1 MVTWLS
7 IKTVAPLANT
17 GNWRKLPLVDC
28 FVMGILNR
36 EVGDVELI
44 PVAKGILARWWI
56 VLIAALVGVVAM
68 WSQESNL
75 ATTPA
80 ITEVVRTYESRDE
93 TALLSLVG
101 IDPATVSPFPSFENQ
116 VLQIQEATMRE
127 AVEAKIGFS
136 VSVSVAREDQ
146 RFSLINTNQG
156 DGLTKFTFMSV
167 GTPKYKFYCSDAPED
182 KCNIALDE
190 YLLQLQEIRKQ
201 SIVSGLDRLQVLLES
216 LPVTTQANTERIAAL
231 KATKPLV
238 KGELALLSAAS
249 NSVSATISTVKFSTY
264 VFGLFGGALIGL
276 LIALQLTLTDK
287 RVRSMSQLSKRFEA
301 RALLGVVSPEPASIQ
316 HVAAAIVARAHSLS
330 LTSVALVPADEQ
342 TSTQL
347 FVEQIHAVTSPLGVT
362 ITSLTPISLITAGD
376 LVSSKSG
383 MIVLASR
390 GVSHTQDIVD
400 TWSVLEHSDKPV
412 LGVILSDSAI

>member
-7 IKTVAPLANT
+7 IETVAPLANT
-17 GNWRKLPLVDC
+17 GNWRKLPLVGC
-28 FVMGILNR
+28 FAMGILNR
-36 EVGDVELI
+36 EVGEVELI

-68 WSQESNL
+68 WSQESDL

-238 KGELALLSAAS
+238 KGELALLSTAS
-249 NSVSATISTVKFSTY
+249 NSVGATISTVKFSTY

-301 RALLGVVSPEPASIQ
+301 RALLGVVSPEPATIQ

-330 LTSVALVPADEQ
+330 LASVALVPADEQ

-347 FVEQIHAVTSPLGVT
+347 LVEQIHAVTSPLGVT

>member
-7 IKTVAPLANT
+7 IETVAPLANT
-17 GNWRKLPLVDC
+17 GNWRKLPLVGC
-28 FVMGILNR
+28 FSMGILNR
-36 EVGDVELI
+36 EVGEVELI

-68 WSQESNL
+68 WSQESDL

-238 KGELALLSAAS
+238 KGELALLSTAS

-330 LTSVALVPADEQ
+330 LASVAIVPADEQ

-347 FVEQIHAVTSPLGVT
+347 LVEQIHAVTSPLGVT

-390 GVSHTQDIVD
+390 GVSLTEDIVN
-400 TWSVLEHSDKPV
+400 TWSVLENSEKPV
-412 LGVILSDSAI
+412 LGVILSDSAL